1 MIGRR
6 DKSWRRFGTLLA
18 GLALYLQLAFAS
30 WGALATQAE
39 PVDAL
44 AEHALCL
51 ATQDGS
57 SQPARPA
64 DQAPRPPAHHHA
76 ASCCLW
82 HQFPGL
88 EPVATPTPQA
98 VPHVK
103 VTRLGLGEATFTP
116 GPRHS
121 PANARAPPTLA

>member
-1 MIGRR
+1 M
-6 DKSWRRFGTLLA
+6 LA

-57 SQPARPA
+57 SQPA
-64 DQAPRPPAHHHA
+64 
-76 ASCCLW
+76 AS
-82 HQFPGL
+82 
-88 EPVATPTPQA
+88 VA
-98 VPHVK
+98 
-103 VTRLGLGEATFTP
+103 RLGLGEATFTP

>member
-1 MIGRR
+1 MSGMIGRR

-18 GLALYLQLAFAS
+18 SLALYMQLAFAS
-30 WGALATQAE
+30 WGALATQPE
-39 PVDAL
+39 PADAF

-51 ATQDGS
+51 AAQDGS
-57 SQPARPA
+57 SRPA
-64 DQAPRPPAHHHA
+64 DPAPSTPTHHHA

-98 VPHVK
+98 VPHAS

-121 PANARAPPTLA
+121 PANARAPPAPT